1 MPGRRVQPDASD
13 PGRFLAGHH
22 LGSRDRVIT
31 IPDLDMPGRIR
42 IGHRSLQKIAGA
54 ASPVTAVPAIIDN
67 ETRHRAASSPAL

>member
-22 LGSRDRVIT
+22 LGSRDHVIT

-42 IGHRSLQKIAGA
+42 IGHRSLLKIAGA
-54 ASPVTAVPAIIDN
+54 EQTMGLRPSP
-67 ETRHRAASSPAL
+67 